1 MAYSRR
7 FWTALALV
15 PLLAGTAAAQVKT
28 RMITLKSGDEEI
40 QAFLAEPAGKGPH
53 PGLIVIQ
60 EWWGLNDWIK
70 ENARRFAEKGFVALA
85 PDLYRGKVTDR
96 MEVAAK
102 LRTGLPND
110 RALRDLKA
118 AVDTLSS
125 LPNVNKNRIGSIGWC
140 MGGGFSLEA
149 AIADPRIKACVMCY
163 GAVITERDLLKKL
176 KAPVLGIFGQQ
187 DKGIKVDAVLAF
199 EKVLKEV
206 GDVERIHI
214 FGGAGHGFMRP
225 TNGTAPNPAYREV
238 QTREAWME
246 IDQFLNKRLVKK

>member
-118 AVDTLSS
+118 
-125 LPNVNKNRIGSIGWC
+125 
-140 MGGGFSLEA
+140 
-149 AIADPRIKACVMCY
+149 
-163 GAVITERDLLKKL
+163 GAFDG
-176 KAPVLGIFGQQ
+176 A
-187 DKGIKVDAVLAF
+187 AVL
-199 EKVLKEV
+199 
-206 GDVERIHI
+206 I
-214 FGGAGHGFMRP
+214 P
-225 TNGTAPNPAYREV
+225 
-238 QTREAWME
+238 
-246 IDQFLNKRLVKK
+246 